1 MALSRRTG
9 QRFQGSIWPG
19 FVDAMTGLLLVL
31 MFVLTIFMVMQFVLN
46 ETITGQESELDD
58 LGQEIAALAQAL
70 GLERDRSE
78 KLENDL
84 GALNATLD
92 DTTQRAEA
100 QSALIASLQQQRAD
114 QDSALAQAQAQIT
127 SFEAQVASL
136 LSQRDDALSNVASLE
151 DAQTQLLSEKEALDL
166 ALTSARTEIDAQV
179 ETARLAA
186 AEREAMD
193 ALIAD
198 LRREGED
205 KDATLSARALELA
218 ELQEALSAEEKA
230 RLLEAE
236 AAKVL
241 RARLENADAE
251 LTAMTLSLEAE
262 RKQAEETLTLLAAAR
277 SAGDDLTA
285 QLAAAVTIG
294 QDRDAAKAAVEKEL
308 SEVLTQLALAR
319 SDLDAAREQQAL
331 SEASKLS
338 AEEEAAARIAALQA
352 AQKAAEALLAEQG
365 SDLENANAQLAASN
379 SRITETNASLEI
391 AQTRLNEINSAL
403 ARAEAQLSEASGF
416 LNETQ
421 TELARLQAEQ
431 EQSIATITAL
441 SAELARTRDALAL
454 AEANLTVAMDDSE
467 LEQTLAAA
475 LAARNA
481 AELEREEVQKQLAA
495 ALAAKLAAE
504 QDAGTRLNDAEQQAI
519 LLSAAREELAKEQ
532 ARSSQ
537 AELQTEALNQ
547 QVAALRAQL
556 GSLQAILDDARVQD
570 VASQVQLQNLGSEL
584 NAALARVAA
593 EERRRRELEEAERVR
608 LEAQTKDLERYR
620 SEFFGRLR
628 DVLGSQEGVRI
639 EGDRFVF
646 SSEVLFPPGRAA
658 LSEGGRGEVAKVASI
673 LRAVADD
680 IPEGIDWVIRVDGH
694 TDNVPLSGLGEFAD
708 NWELSQARA
717 LSVVKYMVNF
727 LGIPPTRLAA
737 NGFGQYQPVNTEDS
751 DEARAQN
758 RRIELKFTEK

>member
-352 AQKAAEALLAEQG
+352 AEALLAEQG

-403 ARAEAQLSEASGF
+403 ARAEAQLSEASGS

-658 LSEGGRGEVAKVASI
+658 LSEVGRGEVAKVASI

>member
-31 MFVLTIFMVMQFVLN
+31 MFVLTMFMVMQFVLR

-78 KLENDL
+78 RLENDL
-84 GALNATLD
+84 GTLNATLD
-92 DTTQRAEA
+92 DATTRAEA
-100 QSALIASLQQQRAD
+100 QSALIASLQQERAD
-114 QDSALAQAQAQIT
+114 QDSALSAAQAQIT

-136 LSQRDDALSNVASLE
+136 LSQREDALGNVAALE
-151 DAQTQLLSEKEALDL
+151 QAQAELLSEKEALDL
-166 ALTSARTEIDAQV
+166 ALATARSEIDEQV
-179 ETARLAA
+179 EAARLAA
-186 AEREAMD
+186 AQREAMD

-198 LRREGED
+198 LRAKGED
-205 KDATLSARALELA
+205 KDAVISARALELA

-236 AAKVL
+236 AAKAL
-241 RARLENADAE
+241 RARLETADAE
-251 LTAMTLSLEAE
+251 LTAMTLTLEAE
-262 RKQAEETLTLLAAAR
+262 RKAAEDTLTLLAAAR
-277 SAGDDLTA
+277 SASGDLTA
-285 QLAAAVTIG
+285 QLAAAVSSG
-294 QDRDAAKAAVEKEL
+294 QDTDAAKAAVEKEL
-308 SEVLTQLALAR
+308 AQVLTQLAMAR
-319 SDLDAAREQQAL
+319 SDLDAAREKQEL
-331 SEASKLS
+331 TEVSKLT
-338 AEEEAAARIAALQA
+338 AEEEAAERIAALRA
-352 AQKAAEALLAEQG
+352 AQAVAEALLAET
-365 SDLENANAQLAASN
+365 NANL
-379 SRITETNASLEI
+379 ETVTATST
-391 AQTRLNEINSAL
+391 QTNSAL
-403 ARAEAQLSEASGF
+403 TSAEGQLAETRAQLSQTTRQLSRAEA
-416 LNETQ
+416 
-421 TELARLQAEQ
+421 ELAEIVLVQEKSAEI
-431 EQSIATITAL
+431 IAAL
-441 SAELARTRDALAL
+441 TSELARTRDDLAQ

-467 LEQTLAAA
+467 IEQTLAAA
-475 LAARNA
+475 LAARTSV
-481 AELEREEVQKQLAA
+481 ELEREEIQRQLAA

-504 QDAGTRLNDAEQQAI
+504 QQAETRLDDATQQAI
-519 LLSAAREELAKEQ
+519 LLAAARDELVQEQ
-532 ARSSQ
+532 ERTSQ
-537 AELQTEALNQ
+537 AQLQTEALNQ

-556 GSLQAILDDARVQD
+556 SSLQAILDEAKIQD
-570 VASQVQLQNLGSEL
+570 DASQVQLQNLGSEL

-593 EERRRRELEEAERVR
+593 EERKRRELEEAERKR
-608 LEAQTKDLERYR
+608 LEVEALALQEQTKDLERYR

-628 DVLGSQEGVRI
+628 DVLGRQDGVRI

-658 LSEGGRGEVAKVASI
+658 LSPEGRGEVAKVASI

-680 IPEGIDWVIRVDGH
+680 IPDGIDWIIRVDGH
-694 TDNVPLSGLGEFAD
+694 TDNVSLSGLGEFAD

-727 LGIPPTRLAA
+727 LGIQPTRLAA
-737 NGFGQYQPVNTEDS
+737 NGFGQFQPVNLEDS